1 MYDDLIRVL
10 VFYIG
15 VKQKKKKRLN
25 FVVLYLENTY
35 KSTKNKVYCSNWETI
50 AKKKKKKIVFLYL
63 EFTYRSTKNK
73 EYCSSWETAIK
84 KKVYYSGYK
93 KTTATKR
100 LIVAFENLLQ

>member
-1 MYDDLIRVL
+1 M
-10 VFYIG
+10 
-15 VKQKKKKRLN
+15 
-25 FVVLYLENTY
+25 YLENTY

-50 AKKKKKKIVFLYL
+50 AKKKKKFVVLYL
-63 EFTYRSTKNK
+63 EITYRSTKNK

>member
-15 VKQKKKKRLN
+15 VKQKKKKKRLN

-50 AKKKKKKIVFLYL
+50 AKKKKNFVVLYL
-63 EFTYRSTKNK
+63 EITYRSTKNK

-84 KKVYYSGYK
+84 KMYIIAVTK
-93 KTTATKR
+93 KP
-100 LIVAFENLLQ
+100 LLQRDL

>member
-1 MYDDLIRVL
+1 M
-10 VFYIG
+10 
-15 VKQKKKKRLN
+15 
-25 FVVLYLENTY
+25 YLENTY
-35 KSTKNKVYCSNWETI
+35 RSIKNKVYCSNWETT
-50 AKKKKKKIVFLYL
+50 AKKKKIVVLYL
-63 EFTYRSTKNK
+63 EITYRSTKNK